1 MTPKIHHFFK
11 IIMWHI
17 TAAGVM
23 RSFSAVFYFATDNY
37 FIHFI
42 KNQFILLY
50 FGGWSYYRL
59 QQKHKMPS
67 NISDPAQAWE
77 QPASSS
83 PTSMVFSP
91 PVPSTLAGMR
101 LLRWRSNE
109 AASSLR
115 HSVADCGSYS
125 VQSREEKCDSCRLQ
139 FEWGRWRYPS
149 GWTRECSTCA
159 SPFPE
164 SCGCG
169 VSDVESSTGTTT
181 LLRLKDL
188 KRRPHRRWHR
198 LALETCHLPQCYLL
212 LLLRVHWTW
221 HKGTS
226 YLSHYHHDWK
236 LTCNSFSCQIVHK
249 LRDGYSWEPETL

>member
-1 MTPKIHHFFK
+1 
-11 IIMWHI
+11 
-17 TAAGVM
+17 M
-23 RSFSAVFYFATDNY
+23 RSFSAVFYFATDNLRPT
-37 FIHFI
+37 FH

-77 QPASSS
+77 QPVSSS

-91 PVPSTLAGMR
+91 PVSSTLAGVP

-109 AASSLR
+109 AASSRR

-169 VSDVESSTGTTT
+169 VSDVESST

-198 LALETCHLPQCYLL
+198 LALETCHLPQYYFYYYVYTGHDTRALRIYLTITMTGIWL
-212 LLLRVHWTW
+212 AIVSHV
-221 HKGTS
+221 K
-226 YLSHYHHDWK
+226 LSINREIGIFESPRHYNFIA
-236 LTCNSFSCQIVHK
+236 LYI
-249 LRDGYSWEPETL
+249 L